1 MPAGANGKLYG
12 AVTTH
17 VVGDA
22 LTKLG
27 FEIERKRIDLMG
39 VAIKTVGTFKASI
52 KLYESQVAEIHFTV
66 KAQEEEKKEEKP
78 AKPAK
83 GNRYQHNDAPKAEAA
98 PAETPAEPAAEE
110 PKAEAPAAEGSAE

>member
-1 MPAGANGKLYG
+1 
-12 AVTTH
+12 
-17 VVGDA
+17 
-22 LTKLG
+22 
-27 FEIERKRIDLMG
+27 MG

-83 GNRYQHNDAPKAEAA
+83 GNRYQRNDAPKAEA

-110 PKAEAPAAEGSAE
+110 PKAEAPAAESSAE